1 MRKCEGNSSFCSKT
15 LVKSAFLPMR
25 RIGSRVGTNRRTRPT
40 ALKYTEDVTPAQ
52 LACKVRRRERD
63 WGTMAKKSRMSVLK
77 RQREARK
84 AEKAAL
90 KRERRDQ
97 QREDTEASGNQVATK
112 DDLAGYGFVEEEDG
126 L

>member
-1 MRKCEGNSSFCSKT
+1 
-15 LVKSAFLPMR
+15 
-25 RIGSRVGTNRRTRPT
+25 
-40 ALKYTEDVTPAQ
+40 
-52 LACKVRRRERD
+52 
-63 WGTMAKKSRMSVLK
+63 MAKKSRMSVLK